1 MSLITYRIGKMVP
14 FNAKAG
20 RFGDNADA
28 HEHFMKLH
36 AIMRDGVG
44 VPKEKAEYVVGPWLN
59 FDPVTELH
67 TGEFKDEANTL
78 LKDANNPGFE
88 IPARGK
94 V

>member
-28 HEHFMKLH
+28 HEHFMKLY

-44 VPKEKAEYVVGPWLN
+44 VPEDKTEDVVGPLLT
-59 FDPVTELH
+59 FDPVSELH
-67 TGEFKDEANTL
+67 TGEFKDEASAL

-88 IPARGK
+88 IPARGT

>member
-28 HEHFMKLH
+28 HEHFMKLY

-44 VPKEKAEYVVGPWLN
+44 VPEDKTEYVVGPLLT
-59 FDPVTELH
+59 FDPVSELH
-67 TGEFKDEANTL
+67 TGEFKDEASAL